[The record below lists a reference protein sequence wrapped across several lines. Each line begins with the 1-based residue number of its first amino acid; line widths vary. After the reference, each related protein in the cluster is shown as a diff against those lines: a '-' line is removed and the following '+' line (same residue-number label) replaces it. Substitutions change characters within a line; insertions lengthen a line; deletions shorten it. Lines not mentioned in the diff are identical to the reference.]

1 MVLGRDISGRVEV
14 CMQLKATLATH
25 KATARTAVVAGVM
38 PTPTAGLGGMSRI
51 NRDHRTAPFFGLVR
65 DKGAQLRKGPA
76 MHAARGFGLTLDGGA
91 GADVSQ
97 VFNDE
102 GCARRVGLHQAR
114 TQGMI
119 AVSAEAGLFPS
130 QMPQV
135 SFGRGGATALEL
147 ALELEA
153 LALDV
158 LPAFLPQE
166 CRLTRHSGL
175 GQSKVNADHLTRGYE
190 NRRRQCDDDM
200 QVPTATAAQQ
210 VGGIDRKAGV
220 FLGVGW
226 DMKAHG
232 LPSACCRKPHGTRG
246 PVNQIST

>member
-1 MVLGRDISGRVEV
+1 
-14 CMQLKATLATH
+14 
-25 KATARTAVVAGVM
+25 
-38 PTPTAGLGGMSRI
+38 MSRI

-135 SFGRGGATALEL
+135 SFGRGDATALEL

-166 CRLTRHSGL
+166 CRLTRHG
-175 GQSKVNADHLTRGYE
+175 GFGPSKVYPQYPTRRLL
-190 NRRRQCDDDM
+190 NTRRHVD
-200 QVPTATAAQQ
+200 A
-210 VGGIDRKAGV
+210 
-220 FLGVGW
+220 
-226 DMKAHG
+226 
-232 LPSACCRKPHGTRG
+232 
-246 PVNQIST
+246 